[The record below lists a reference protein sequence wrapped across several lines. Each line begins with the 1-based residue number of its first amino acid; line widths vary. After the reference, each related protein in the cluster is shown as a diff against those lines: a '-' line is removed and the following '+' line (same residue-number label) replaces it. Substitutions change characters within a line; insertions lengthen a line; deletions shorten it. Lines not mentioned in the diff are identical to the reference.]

1 MDVFE
6 QFINRLKFMSRKILV
21 TSALPYANGSIHL
34 GHLVEYIQTD
44 IWVRFQKM
52 QGNTVH
58 YVCADDTHGTPIMLR
73 AEKEGITP
81 EALIAKVHKEHYA
94 DFSEFLVEFDNYYST
109 NSPENKELAS
119 GIYKTLKANGKIA
132 TKTIEQFYDPV
143 KNMFLPDRFIKG
155 ECPKCHAKDQYGDSC
170 EVCGATYNPTELIN
184 PFSAVS
190 GAAPVRKETEH
201 YFFKLSEC
209 SDFLRGWT
217 RSGTLQQEA
226 ANKMNEWIGEAGE
239 NKLSDWDISRDAP
252 YFGFEIPD
260 APGKYFYVWLDA
272 PIGYMASFKNLCAK
286 NGLDFDE
293 YWKADS
299 KTELYHFIG
308 KDILYFHALFW
319 PATLEYSG
327 YRKPTQIFSHGFLTV
342 NGEKMSKSRGTFIT
356 ARSYLDHIKN
366 PEYLRYYYA
375 AKLNGSMEDIDLN
388 LEDFVARVNSDLVGK
403 YINIASRTAG
413 FINKRFAGK
422 LVLANNHA
430 VVETIKKSAPEIA
443 KAYEAR
449 DYSRALR
456 EIMRL
461 ADLAN
466 ADVAEAAPW
475 VVAKQEGDEAQ
486 AKLHADCSSALEM
499 FRLLTLYLKPALPDL
514 AANIERFLNIAPLT
528 WVSVNDSF
536 ADGHAINE
544 YSHLITRIDPKHIEA
559 MTEANKE
566 SLQQSSPAVANVAL
580 GVSETAGD
588 YISIDDFTKV
598 DLRIAKIVNAEHVE
612 GAEKLLRLS
621 LDIGEDNPRQVFAGI
636 KSAYDPA
643 NLVGRLTVMV
653 ANLAPRK
660 MKFGMSEGMVLAASD
675 ERGGPFILSPD
686 AGAEAGMRVK

>member
-1 MDVFE
+1 MT
-6 QFINRLKFMSRKILV
+6 RKILV

-52 QGNTVH
+52 QGHTVH

-81 EALIAKVHKEHYA
+81 EALIAKVHTEHYA
-94 DFSEFLVEFDNYYST
+94 DFSGFLVNFDNYYST
-109 NSPENKELAS
+109 NSEENRELAS
-119 GIYKTLKANGKIA
+119 GIYKALKGNGKIA
-132 TKTIEQFYDPV
+132 TKTIEQYFDPI

-155 ECPKCHAKDQYGDSC
+155 ECPKCHAKDQYGDNC
-170 EVCGATYNPTELIN
+170 EVCGATYSPTDLIN

-190 GAAPVRKETEH
+190 GATPVRKETEH

-209 SDFLRGWT
+209 SDFLREWI
-217 RSGTLQQEA
+217 RSGTLQAEA
-226 ANKMNEWIGEAGE
+226 ANKMTEWVGEVGE

-286 NGLDFDE
+286 SGLDFDE
-293 YWKADS
+293 YWKES
-299 KTELYHFIG
+299 STTELYHFIG

-319 PATLEYSG
+319 PATLEYSS
-327 YRKPTQIFSHGFLTV
+327 YRKPTGVFAHGFLTV

-375 AKLNGSMEDIDLN
+375 AKLNGTMEDIDLN

-413 FINKRFAGK
+413 FINKKFDGK
-422 LVLANNHA
+422 LAPSTINSVVIEMQSAAPLLA
-430 VVETIKKSAPEIA
+430 E
-443 KAYEAR
+443 AYAAR
-449 DYSRALR
+449 DFGKALR

-461 ADLAN
+461 SDLAN
-466 ADVAEAAPW
+466 GYVAEKAPW
-475 VVAKQEGDEAQ
+475 VMAKVDGQEAELQ
-486 AKLHADCSSALEM
+486 QICSDALEM
-499 FRLLTLYLKPALPDL
+499 FRLLTLYLKPVLPNL
-514 AANIERFLNIAPLT
+514 SSEIEHFLNVGALS
-528 WVSVNDSF
+528 WLNVKSSLRV
-536 ADGHAINE
+536 GHEINAYE
-544 YSHLITRIDPKHIEA
+544 HLITRVDSKQIDA

-566 SLQQSSPAVANVAL
+566 SLQPNTPAPAIATTQPESSAEEGA
-580 GVSETAGD
+580 
-588 YISIDDFTKV
+588 YISIDDFTKI

-612 GAEKLLRLS
+612 GAEKLLKLT
-621 LDIGEDNPRQVFAGI
+621 LDIGEEKPRQVFAGI
-636 KSAYDPA
+636 KSAYDPET
-643 NLVGRLTVMV
+643 LKGRLTVMV

-686 AGAEAGMRVK
+686 VGAQPGMRVK